1 MMAILLTILKVIG
14 IGLLCILALLIVI
27 LALVLWV
34 PLRYRLEVLKYD
46 RKENAI
52 EADIKLS
59 WLLHLI
65 GVRFQYPEAAY
76 VRVTLFGLT
85 IFRSDKPRKSK
96 KHKNTEQ
103 KKEETDKTEET
114 NKTEETAAEQK
125 TAEHKA
131 DAGKEDPP
139 CSENIGNA
147 GQDEAAMP
155 QNKMQVFFQAVLRRL
170 KNLKYT
176 IRKIYDKIVDVIR
189 NIRFYLEVLKSE
201 LFQNTWKRCSTEA
214 IRLLKSIAPRKI
226 KGRIRIGMEDPAAT
240 GQILAYYGMLYPFL
254 GDKVDLIPEFERVVL
269 EGNLL
274 IKGKITAFRVLK
286 TAFVIY
292 FNQDLRKLLKLL
304 KREDE

>member
-14 IGLLCILALLIVI
+14 IGLLCILTLLIVM

-34 PLRYRLEVLKYD
+34 PLRYRLEVQKYD
-46 RKENAI
+46 REENAI

-59 WLLHLI
+59 WLLHLL

-96 KHKNTEQ
+96 RHKNTEQ
-103 KKEETDKTEET
+103 KKEEADKTEET
-114 NKTEETAAEQK
+114 VAEQK
-125 TAEHKA
+125 TTEHKA
-131 DAGKEDPP
+131 DAGKEESS
-139 CSENIGNA
+139 CSENIGDS
-147 GQDEAAMP
+147 GQKEAAMP
-155 QNKMQVFFQAVLRRL
+155 QNRIQIFLQAVLRRL

-189 NIRFYLEVLKSE
+189 NIRFYLEILKSE

-254 GDKVDLIPEFERVVL
+254 GDKVDLIPEFEQVVL
-269 EGNLL
+269 EGNLQ
-274 IKGKITAFRVLK
+274 IKGKITTFHVLK
-286 TAFVIY
+286 TAFLIY
-292 FNQDLRKLLKLL
+292 FNPDLRKLLKLL

>member
-114 NKTEETAAEQK
+114 AAEQK

-131 DAGKEDPP
+131 DAGKEEPP

-254 GDKVDLIPEFERVVL
+254 EDKVDLIPEFERVVL

>member
-14 IGLLCILALLIVI
+14 IGLLCILSLLVVI

-34 PLRYRLEVLKYD
+34 PLRYRLEVQKYD
-46 RKENAI
+46 REENAI

-59 WLLHLI
+59 WLLHLL
-65 GVRFQYPEAAY
+65 GVRFQYPEATY

-96 KHKNTEQ
+96 KHKNTKQ

-114 NKTEETAAEQK
+114 VAEQK
-125 TAEHKA
+125 TTEHNA
-131 DAGKEDPP
+131 DAGKEERS
-139 CSENIGNA
+139 CSENIGDS
-147 GQDEAAMP
+147 GQKETAMP
-155 QNKMQVFFQAVLRRL
+155 QNKMQIFLQAVLRRL

-189 NIRFYLEVLKSE
+189 NIRFYLEILKSE

-226 KGRIRIGMEDPAAT
+226 KGRIRIGMEDPATT

-254 GDKVDLIPEFERVVL
+254 GDKVDLIPEFEQVVL
-269 EGNLL
+269 EGNLR

-286 TAFVIY
+286 TAFLIY
-292 FNQDLRKLLKLL
+292 FDQDLRKLLKLL